1 MLEVNLKN
9 YLKENLSDKRYKH
22 VLGVAETSVK
32 LARLYGADEEK
43 AKIAALA
50 HDIAK
55 ELSIEKQKEILQT
68 HNFEISYIDEASPQV
83 LHSFVGSVLFAEL
96 FDFDDEEVLSAIDFH
111 TTGRGDMSLLE
122 KIIYIADYIEP
133 TRNYPGVEELRKI
146 TFEDLD
152 KGVLQGLNN
161 TIKLVV
167 DKNLVIHPLT
177 IEARNYLLIEL
188 NNKDK
193 LKG

>member
-9 YLKENLSDKRYKH
+9 YLKKNLSDKRYKH

-32 LARLYGADEEK
+32 LAKLYGADEEK

-55 ELSIEKQKEILQT
+55 ELSVEKQKEILRK

-96 FDFDDEEVLSAIDFH
+96 FNFDDEEVLSAIDFH

-152 KGVLQGLNN
+152 RGVLQGLNN

-188 NNKDK
+188 GNKEKFRD
-193 LKG
+193 